1 MRLPQAPI
9 PTYYN
14 DLAGSLQEAWQLL
27 SRGAVDRRS
36 PIHTPAIATVALDGT
51 PRVRIVVLRHI
62 DPTARTLRFH
72 TDKRANKIAEIE
84 RNPAVQVLCY
94 DPSSKIQLRLLGR
107 ARVHHADD
115 VAHQA
120 FTRSQP
126 QSQLCYRQSA
136 SPGSLGSEPTTLT
149 DPAEHD
155 GEQNFTAVVVQID
168 ELEWLYL
175 AAAGH
180 RRARYTWSDGNL
192 KSTWLAP

>member
-9 PTYYN
+9 PSYYN

-51 PRVRIVVLRHI
+51 PRVRIVVLRHV

-84 RNPAVQVLCY
+84 CNPAMQVLCY

-126 QSQLCYRQSA
+126 QSQLCYRQA
-136 SPGSLGSEPTTLT
+136 AAPGSLALEPSALT
-149 DPAEHD
+149 DPAAHD
-155 GEQNFTAVVVQID
+155 GEKNFSAVVIQVD
-168 ELEWLYL
+168 EIEWLYL

-180 RRARYTWSDGNL
+180 RRARYTWNDGAL
-192 KSTWLAP
+192 TSTWLAP